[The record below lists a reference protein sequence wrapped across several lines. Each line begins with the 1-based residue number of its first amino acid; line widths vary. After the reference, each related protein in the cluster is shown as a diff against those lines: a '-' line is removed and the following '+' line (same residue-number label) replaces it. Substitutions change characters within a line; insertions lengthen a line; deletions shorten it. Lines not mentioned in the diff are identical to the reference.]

1 MDLSANHLFA
11 SLPNLSG
18 QLQMTYLNMSCNIFN
33 GSIPDSFKMLPSI
46 ATLDLSSNHLSGNIP
61 RFFANFTYLT
71 SLNLS
76 YSNLQGQI
84 PEGGVFTNI
93 TRQSL
98 LGNSGLCGASHLG
111 FSPCPGDFYSAH
123 AHILKFIL
131 PVTAALSHSYMFV
144 LIDQKENNKA
154 KGCNRFY
161 QDGTCCSP

>member
-1 MDLSANHLFA
+1 
-11 SLPNLSG
+11 
-18 QLQMTYLNMSCNIFN
+18 MTYFNMSCNMFN

-76 YSNLQGQI
+76 YNNLQGQI

-98 LGNSGLCGASHLG
+98 LGNSGLRGASHLG

-131 PVTAALSHSYMFV
+131 PVTPWIPTKIRNYA
-144 LIDQKENNKA
+144 
-154 KGCNRFY
+154 GCINGNRVS
-161 QDGTCCSP
+161 SP